1 MNAQPDPHATAKRQ
15 ILVGLSSALAALS
28 ARMRSQ
34 QDAAVKITLL
44 AVRAESIAERSWEL
58 SQATGE
64 RFRGNSEALIRDIK
78 TFAADVANAA
88 KRAGEEALL
97 GREVARAI
105 AAHSQ
110 DIAELAED
118 IDILPDAAAVRARLR
133 PLSETLAVLP
143 ERLKAN
149 AATVRSVNALST
161 VASGLAERSDILTG
175 GGLAA
180 TREAVALS
188 QDLRHFAEEATAIS
202 LEMTR
207 GAAMAVKAID
217 DLGEKA
223 VGLSLG
229 RPVSDKPMSADDKLA
244 ALVRDA
250 PRIDEVWVKAAAKR
264 DPTRIPGSTV
274 WGASAGGKK

>member
-1 MNAQPDPHATAKRQ
+1 MNAHPDPQVAAKRQ
-15 ILVGLSSALAALS
+15 ILVGLSRALAALS
-28 ARMRSQ
+28 ERMRSQ

-44 AVRAESIAERSWEL
+44 AVRAEGIAERSWEL
-58 SQATGE
+58 SHAGGE
-64 RFRGNSEALIRDIK
+64 AFRRDSQDLVRDIK
-78 TFAADVANAA
+78 NFAADVGNAA
-88 KRAGEEALL
+88 KRAGDEALL

-133 PLSETLAVLP
+133 PLSDTLAVLP

-161 VASGLAERSDILTG
+161 LASGLAERSNVLAG

-180 TREAVALS
+180 SQEAVALS
-188 QDLRHFAEEATAIS
+188 RDLRRFAEEATAIS

-217 DLGEKA
+217 DLAEKT

-229 RPVSDKPMSADDKLA
+229 KPVSDKPMSADAKLA
-244 ALVRDA
+244 ALVRAA

-274 WGASAGGKK
+274 WGAAAGDKK

>member
-1 MNAQPDPHATAKRQ
+1 MNAHPDSRAADKRQ
-15 ILVGLSSALAALS
+15 ILVGLSRALAALS
-28 ARMRSQ
+28 ERMQSQ

-58 SQATGE
+58 SHAGGE
-64 RFRGNSEALIRDIK
+64 AFRRDSKALVLDIRR
-78 TFAADVANAA
+78 FAADVASAA
-88 KRAGEEALL
+88 KRAGEEALI

-105 AAHSQ
+105 AAHAQ
-110 DIAELAED
+110 DVAKLAED
-118 IDILPDAAAVRARLR
+118 IDILPDAASVRARLR
-133 PLSETLAVLP
+133 PLSETLAMLP

-161 VASGLAERSDILTG
+161 AAADLAERSEILTG

-180 TREAVALS
+180 SQEAVALS
-188 QDLRHFAEEATAIS
+188 RDLRHFAEDATAIS

-207 GAAMAVKAID
+207 GAAMAVKAI
-217 DLGEKA
+217 GEMSEKT

-229 RPVSDKPMSADDKLA
+229 KPVSGKPMPADARLA

-264 DPTRIPGSTV
+264 DPTQIRGSAVWGSTTV
-274 WGASAGGKK
+274 GKK